1 MFGRKKD
8 EEAPIVEEIEAPP
21 SGKGRPTPR
30 RKVAEAANKRP
41 LVPTDRGAARRAER
55 EKMNAAR
62 ARMNEAMIT
71 GKEEDLPAQHR
82 GPVRRYVRDYIDAR
96 FSLGE
101 LFLPL
106 SGAIVVI
113 LLISTFNASWAAIG
127 VTAILALYAIVAIA
141 LVDALIAAFRVR
153 RQLREK
159 FGEDRA
165 KRTMMYTVMRAFQL
179 RRTRMPKPQV
189 KRGEYPR

>member
-8 EEAPIVEEIEAPP
+8 EAAPIVEEEVPRA
-21 SGKGRPTPR
+21 GKGRPTPK
-30 RKVAEAANKRP
+30 RKDAEAANKRP
-41 LVPTDRGAARRAER
+41 LVPTDRGAARKVQR
-55 EKMNAAR
+55 EKMNAQR

-71 GKEEDLPAQHR
+71 GKEEDLPLQHR
-82 GPVRRYVRDYIDAR
+82 GPVRRYVRDYVDAR

-127 VTAILALYAIVAIA
+127 ITAIFALYLIVAVA
-141 LVDALIAAFRVR
+141 LVDALICAFRVR
-153 RQLREK
+153 RKLREK
-159 FGEDRA
+159 FGEERA
-165 KRTMMYTVMRAFQL
+165 KRTIMYTVMRAFQL
-179 RRTRMPKPQV
+179 RRTRLPKPQV